1 MSFPERKRIMER
13 AFLVLQ
19 ALQRQQGITVL
30 ELSSILVTN
39 KFNAWKYLQE
49 ASRLFPVYESGKRRT
64 RTKSA
69 TVYKMLEKGGKING

>member
-19 ALQRQQGITVL
+19 ALQRRQGVTAT
-30 ELSSILVTN
+30 ELAGILVTN

-49 ASRLFPVYESGKRRT
+49 ASRLFPVYESGRRAT
-64 RTKSA
+64 RTKPA
-69 TVYKMLEKGGKING
+69 TVYKLLD